1 MKFEITQESMLL
13 LVVML
18 LLMFLVNTT
27 HSCIES
33 SRLKDRIEQQ

>member
-18 LLMFLVNTT
+18 LLIFLVNTT

-33 SRLKDRIEQQ
+33 SRRIDRLEQQ

>member
-18 LLMFLVNTT
+18 FLMFLVNAT
-27 HSCIES
+27 HSCYEA
-33 SRLKDRIEQQ
+33 SRLKDSQTQQ